1 MILENLKL
9 AIASIK
15 ANKMR
20 SFLTMLGIII
30 GISSVIAIMTVG
42 NSLTKAEQESMSSM
56 GANNIMVGVY
66 SASDDSV
73 TLPTFSE
80 ENMQSIVKAY
90 GNRIKA
96 IGMESQVGS
105 GTSRSQV
112 SSDSKTTSVTVDGV
126 NPGYFKA
133 NNISIIKGSTF
144 SSSTYE
150 SGSNVAIVSDVFAEA
165 IFGSVEDAMGESVE
179 INVDNNYTNYTIVGA
194 YKFENTG
201 TLGTKKSTTFFIPI
215 KAAENQLHNSDIYGF
230 TVVAKDGSDS
240 AALAKDIK
248 TLIKKQIKIEEGV
261 TLYADS
267 MQSYIE
273 EASKMLGT
281 ITIAIAMIAGIALL
295 VGGIGVMNIMTVSIT
310 ERTRE
315 IGTRKA
321 LGAENYQ
328 ILLQFVT
335 EAIILCLFGGIIGI
349 IIGVSLGL
357 VAASAIGYAGSISI
371 ASVLGS
377 VGFSMAVGLFFGYAP
392 ARKAAKMN
400 PIDALRYE

>member
-1 MILENLKL
+1 
-9 AIASIK
+9 
-15 ANKMR
+15 MR

-42 NSLTKAEQESMSSM
+42 NSLTKAEEESMSSM

-66 SASDDSV
+66 SDSDTV
-73 TLPTFSE
+73 TQIPSFKE
-80 ENMQSIVKAY
+80 ENMQAIVKAY
-90 GNRIKA
+90 GNQIDA
-96 IGMESQVGS
+96 IGVDSQVGT
-105 GTSRSQV
+105 GTSPSHI
-112 SSDSKTTSVTVDGV
+112 SSDSKTTSVTVDGA

-133 NNISIIKGSTF
+133 NNISLMKGSLF
-144 SSSTYE
+144 SSSAYE
-150 SGSNVAIVSDVFAEA
+150 EGSNVAIISDIFAEA
-165 IFGSVEDAMGESVE
+165 IFGSVDDAMGQSVE
-179 INVDNNYTNYTIVGA
+179 INVDNNYTTYTIVGA
-194 YKFENTG
+194 YKFENNG
-201 TLGTKKSTTFFIPI
+201 NFGTKKSTCFYIPL

-230 TVVAKDGSDS
+230 TIVAKNGVDCS
-240 AALAKDIK
+240 ALGDNIK
-248 TLIKKQIKIEEGV
+248 SLMKKQLKPAEGIE
-261 TLYADS
+261 LYADS
-267 MQSYIE
+267 LQSYIE
-273 EASKMLGT
+273 EAADMLGK

-321 LGAENYQ
+321 LGAENHQ

-335 EAIILCLFGGIIGI
+335 EAIILCLFGGL
-349 IIGVSLGL
+349 IGVALGIALGL
-357 VAASAIGYAGSISI
+357 AASAAMGYTGVISI
-371 ASVLGS
+371 NSVLGS